1 MHTKS
6 SIRLSFALLLLL
18 VVETL
23 ADDDDTDFLMNVF
36 SDLGPVLALF
46 GEQFARQFL
55 SETFTWYDHVIFA
68 CVPLGIMTAI
78 AGAIRVQGHKFLK
91 AFIGRARENKAAAEI
106 EYMSS
111 TSAEVGELFNG
122 RGIVRT
128 MGQPEIA
135 QFIVFPDELLKEKKG
150 AKSQSYGI
158 HTLKSASQEG
168 ILYKEGYCDELDLAA
183 QNWLKSFKGMDT
195 RKKDVEQAHDGFGH
209 YVSSIK
215 RANPLQKNDRFP
227 KYWDSLKSP
236 NLQLNIATE
245 RISPRRRSIELH
257 LAAIVAVILQAS
269 LLVIAGVVPY
279 RAQGYESQP
288 WGLPCYIGGSVLLFI
303 GMLACSVAIERST
316 KEFKWRPSSSITNET
331 QKSSEVRDQSMD
343 LFWVQRTQRVSDQDF
358 DSYVISSRNKQFIST
373 SSRREDVL
381 SGKNDT
387 GNKRSSQVKIDHIDD
402 ETANNHPTAKT
413 PVDSDEDRRLESDFL
428 AVTAIFAGGAGF
440 TIQFIGLRGLPW
452 PCAVAQLGAI
462 IAMAII
468 RALVRRR
475 LGDDPSYCHAPS
487 WYELDLLATQL
498 VDASSPRPPNQ
509 PLKTPQKDWTWRVD
523 TAKHRLQSTY
533 SFRIG
538 NCLNPSVS
546 SLTKEDSASS
556 QSDHLNEA
564 QRIMLVRKRLG
575 DLVRWETE
583 AFKPALALARS
594 IERFLDEFMPVA
606 PDKNLI
612 EWKVPMKDS
621 KDKRSAVSLA
631 ITKKVSSGWKI
642 KVGEVE
648 AILSLWMA
656 HLDATKAARTKDK
669 EKSDWQ
675 RSKAGV
681 ALGVDYCRILGPSD
695 QRGILERDIKWWVGN
710 PAVTE
715 IAMAKRMED
724 TSSSGHCDFETCEA
738 SYHCHDPVN
747 DDIKMV
753 IGFMGPLQPE
763 NTHKLLVQHSTAGL
777 ATIAAQHLF
786 TSFLWTIVD
795 LDQLPKD
802 FLDQGS
808 INIHESVS
816 IQPTKPLDVES
827 SKLGT
832 GRKLS
837 HTKLTRFALHAE
849 KEGLGVLDDILL
861 CLIPIFSLKDVLPN
875 DVVLKLDLPGLRG
888 RSSWVKDAPAYLALL
903 KFMAKDS
910 ICRFDDYLSL
920 ASVVHA
926 LDYIYLMAL
935 DDQNMAYGKALP
947 VVNDR
952 ASAPKPDDSSA
963 NSKSLIR
970 QSSGDIQKLLDHIS
984 QFYPDAVKKLS
995 VFYEFQ
1001 GRKDFFCEL
1010 ESRCGEIKKPWSHA
1024 YDNEKGSFM
1033 KQIRFTFLHDQVSK
1047 MAPIDL
1053 RSFQEKDWKKRD
1065 IFGWTALHYAASCK
1079 ESNLVEE
1086 CQHHIMRNSHLDGCL
1101 KALLQQSHPQTWWFD
1116 NFGRSPIHVACLT
1129 GNHGFLQRLLASLS
1143 DQDAR
1148 SSLETKGLDGMT
1160 PLHLSVQGGHPKC
1173 IKVITNTGHLQEFEL
1188 PTDSWKRNPVHL
1200 AVAKGEYECC
1210 QELIYNGKLKF
1221 SPYTL
1226 DIHGRSL
1233 FSYLDDENG
1242 VQRSVGQLL
1251 LKVHSKAF
1259 ERKDNEGQ
1267 SIWHLAIKFLDEDS
1281 IKTLK
1286 DQHKSTIDNSNNNG
1300 ETPLHL
1306 AVKRKDKQLVD
1317 CLLELGAKSGINA
1330 AKDQSPLMFA
1340 CFHGEAKMVQSMKN
1354 KQAVNDVDKDGKSP
1368 LHYVLECKSCNDED
1382 REKIV
1387 KWLVSA
1393 MKNVDVEDQRGR
1405 TPLHVACQNSKSSII
1420 SILIEKGANPGIK
1433 DDEGNNALHHAVGL
1447 RLQVGGATFTWR
1459 EDVARKLLKRSPD
1472 CIRDQNEKGHTALF
1486 LALMQGEEDASIF
1499 LLKSGAD
1506 PQVITEKQ
1514 YLTPFMWACLN
1525 GGPLRFISTVL
1536 EMAEQQG
1543 GGFDINQGDS
1553 RFDKSPLAWAC
1564 HGNSTKVV
1572 KLLLEARK
1580 SVQLKDKLD
1589 LNRKATR
1596 YSNFTPLHFVM
1607 VNENHE
1613 ILEMLLDDPR
1623 IMRGL
1628 GAAKCDGLNVLEFA
1642 FELSHSSCLTTLLL
1656 HHHTKPTVFFMSG
1669 WERIVQKH
1677 ASLVDSVELWEE
1689 WERAVLDPKHK
1700 LRFPIHKLAEAGRQ
1714 ERIEAL
1720 RHSGMNVHELDE
1732 DNWTPADVA
1741 ARFHHKELEE
1751 LLRKDNS
1758 TRDLTTHKYCEPSTF
1773 INVYEGPELTTSP
1786 CHTERPSLSF
1796 ILDVN
1801 VPPTAEG
1808 TGCYLRTQEA
1818 IPPNSKCF
1826 YYEIEVLRVSNT
1838 TRCVFGFC
1846 QSFVPQRSLPGW
1858 HKGSWAYHGDD
1869 GGLFVEDG
1877 WHTSRESD
1885 QTFDVGDVVGC
1896 GMNLETGK
1904 GYRTKNGVLLD
1915 SGDAFESRNY
1925 LTGKLNHDFS
1935 TGKFY
1940 PCLGFGANTQGT
1952 EMRIRVALQATEVHP
1967 FCFQGPYDG
1976 LFSERNT

>member
-6 SIRLSFALLLLL
+6 SLRLSFALLLLL
-18 VVETL
+18 VVEAL

-150 AKSQSYGI
+150 AQNQSYGI

-168 ILYKEGYCDELDLAA
+168 ILCKEGYTDELDLAA
-183 QNWLKSFKGMDT
+183 QNWLKSFKGTDT
-195 RKKDVEQAHDGFGH
+195 RKKDVEQAETEFSRS
-209 YVSSIK
+209 VSRIK

-245 RISPRRRSIELH
+245 KISPRRRSIELH

-279 RAQGYESQP
+279 RAEGYESQP

-316 KEFKWRPSSSITNET
+316 KEFKWRPSSGITNET
-331 QKSSEVRDQSMD
+331 RKPSEVRDQSMD

-381 SGKNDT
+381 SGMNDT
-387 GNKRSSQVKIDHIDD
+387 GNKGSNQIKIDPIDD
-402 ETANNHPTAKT
+402 ETTNKHPTAKT

-475 LGDDPSYCHAPS
+475 LGDDPNYCHAPS
-487 WYELDLLATQL
+487 RYELDLLATQL
-498 VDASSPRPPNQ
+498 VEFSSPRPPNQ
-509 PLKTPQKDWTWRVD
+509 PFKPPQKDWTWRVD
-523 TAKHRLQSTY
+523 TAKHRLQSIY

-538 NCLNPSVS
+538 NCLNQSVS
-546 SLTKEDSASS
+546 SLTKEDSTSS
-556 QSDHLNEA
+556 QSDQSNEA

-606 PDKNLI
+606 SDKNLI

-621 KDKRSAVSLA
+621 KDKRCVVTLA
-631 ITKKVSSGWKI
+631 ITKKGSSGWKI

-656 HLDATKAARTKDK
+656 HLDATKAAKTKDK
-669 EKSDWQ
+669 EHTDWQ

-695 QRGILERDIKWWVGN
+695 QRGVLERDIKWWVGN

-715 IAMAKRMED
+715 ITMAKKMEKET
-724 TSSSGHCDFETCEA
+724 TSSRHQTCEA
-738 SYHCHDPVN
+738 SYHCDDPGH

-786 TSFLWTIVD
+786 TSFVWTVVD

-816 IQPTKPLDVES
+816 IQPPKPLDLES

-875 DVVLKLDLPGLRG
+875 DIVLKLDLPGLRG

-947 VVNDR
+947 VVDDR

-963 NSKSLIR
+963 NSKSLSR

-995 VFYEFQ
+995 VFYELQ
-1001 GRKDFFCEL
+1001 GRKDFLCKL
-1010 ESRCGEIKKPWSHA
+1010 ESRCGEIKKPWSHV
-1024 YDNEKGSFM
+1024 YDNEKESLM
-1033 KQIRFTFLHDQVSK
+1033 KQIRFTFLHDQASN

-1053 RSFQEKDWKKRD
+1053 RSFQGKDWKKRD

-1079 ESNLVEE
+1079 EFNLVEE

-1101 KALLQQSHPQTWWFD
+1101 KALIRQSHPQTWWFD

-1129 GNHGFLQRLLASLS
+1129 GNHSFLQRLLASLS

-1173 IKVITNTGHLQEFEL
+1173 IEVITNIGHLQEFEL
-1188 PTDSWKRNPVHL
+1188 PTDYWKRNPVHL
-1200 AVAKGEYECC
+1200 AVAK
-1210 QELIYNGKLKF
+1210 
-1221 SPYTL
+1221 
-1226 DIHGRSL
+1226 
-1233 FSYLDDENG
+1233 
-1242 VQRSVGQLL
+1242 
-1251 LKVHSKAF
+1251 
-1259 ERKDNEGQ
+1259 
-1267 SIWHLAIKFLDEDS
+1267 
-1281 IKTLK
+1281 
-1286 DQHKSTIDNSNNNG
+1286 
-1300 ETPLHL
+1300 
-1306 AVKRKDKQLVD
+1306 VKRKDKKLVD
-1317 CLLELGAKSGINA
+1317 CLLGLGAKAGINA

-1340 CFHGEAKMVQSMKN
+1340 CSHGEAKMVQSMIN
-1354 KQAVNDVDKDGKSP
+1354 KQAANDVDKDGKSP

-1393 MKNVDVEDQRGR
+1393 MKNVDVEDQRGC
-1405 TPLHVACQNSKSSII
+1405 TPLHVACQNFKSSIV
-1420 SILIEKGANPGIK
+1420 SVLIEKGANPGIK

-1536 EMAEQQG
+1536 EMAEQQDD
-1543 GGFDINQGDS
+1543 GFDINQGDS

-1564 HGNSTKVV
+1564 QGNSTEVV

-1580 SVQLKDKLD
+1580 SVQLEDKLD

-1628 GAAKCDGLNVLEFA
+1628 GAAKCDGLNLLEFA
-1642 FELSHSSCLTTLLL
+1642 FEQSHPKCLTTLLL
-1656 HHHTKPTVFFMSG
+1656 HHHTKSTVFFMSG

-1700 LRFPIHKLAEAGRQ
+1700 LRFPIHRLAEAGRQ

-1741 ARFHHKELEE
+1741 ARYRHKELEE
-1751 LLRKDNS
+1751 LLRKDDS

-1786 CHTERPSLSF
+1786 CHAERPSFSF
-1796 ILDVN
+1796 ILDVS
-1801 VPPTAEG
+1801 VPPTADG
-1808 TGCYLRTQEA
+1808 MGCYLRTQEA
-1818 IPPNSKCF
+1818 IPPDSECF
-1826 YYEIEVLRVSNT
+1826 YYEIEVLHVSNQT
-1838 TRCVFGFC
+1838 HCVFGFC
-1846 QSFVPQRSLPGW
+1846 QSFVPQKSLPGW
-1858 HKGSWAYHGDD
+1858 HEGSWAYHGDD
-1869 GGLFVEDG
+1869 GGLFVEEG
-1877 WHTSRESD
+1877 WHTNRESD
-1885 QTFDVGDVVGC
+1885 QTFEVGDVVGC
-1896 GMNLETGK
+1896 GMNFDTGK
-1904 GYRTKNGVLLD
+1904 GYRTKNGVLFD
-1915 SGDAFESRNY
+1915 SGNAFE
-1925 LTGKLNHDFS
+1925 NHNFL

-1952 EMRIRVALQATEVHP
+1952 EMRIRVALRAPEGYA
-1967 FCFQGPYDG
+1967 FCFKGPYDG
-1976 LFSERNT
+1976 RPSEQKMQPSE

>member
-6 SIRLSFALLLLL
+6 SLRLSFALLLLL
-18 VVETL
+18 VVEAL
-23 ADDDDTDFLMNVF
+23 ADDDNTDFLMNVF

-150 AKSQSYGI
+150 AQNQSYGI

-168 ILYKEGYCDELDLAA
+168 ILCKEGYTDELDLAA
-183 QNWLKSFKGMDT
+183 QNWLKSFKGTDT
-195 RKKDVEQAHDGFGH
+195 RKKDVEQAETGFSRS
-209 YVSSIK
+209 VSRIK

-245 RISPRRRSIELH
+245 KISPRRRSIELH

-279 RAQGYESQP
+279 RAEGYESQP

-316 KEFKWRPSSSITNET
+316 KEFKWRPSSGITNET
-331 QKSSEVRDQSMD
+331 RKPSEVRDQSMD

-381 SGKNDT
+381 SGMNDT
-387 GNKRSSQVKIDHIDD
+387 GNRGSSQIKTDPIDD
-402 ETANNHPTAKT
+402 ETTNKPTAKT

-475 LGDDPSYCHAPS
+475 LGDDPNYCHAPS
-487 WYELDLLATQL
+487 RYELDLLATQL
-498 VDASSPRPPNQ
+498 VEFSSPRPPNQ
-509 PLKTPQKDWTWRVD
+509 PFKPPQKDWTWRVD
-523 TAKHRLQSTY
+523 TAKHRLQSIY

-538 NCLNPSVS
+538 HCLNQSVS
-546 SLTKEDSASS
+546 SLTKEDSTSS
-556 QSDHLNEA
+556 QSDQSNEA

-606 PDKNLI
+606 SDKNLI

-621 KDKRSAVSLA
+621 KDKRCVVTLA
-631 ITKKVSSGWKI
+631 ITKKGSSGWKI

-656 HLDATKAARTKDK
+656 HLDATKAAKTKDK
-669 EKSDWQ
+669 EHTDWQ

-695 QRGILERDIKWWVGN
+695 QRGVLERDIKWWVGN

-715 IAMAKRMED
+715 ITMAKKMEEGT
-724 TSSSGHCDFETCEA
+724 TSSRHQTCEA
-738 SYHCHDPVN
+738 SYHCDDPGH
-747 DDIKMV
+747 DDINMV

-786 TSFLWTIVD
+786 TSFVWTVVD

-816 IQPTKPLDVES
+816 IQPPKPLDLES

-947 VVNDR
+947 VVDDR
-952 ASAPKPDDSSA
+952 ASAPKPDDS
-963 NSKSLIR
+963 I
-970 QSSGDIQKLLDHIS
+970 
-984 QFYPDAVKKLS
+984 KKLS
-995 VFYEFQ
+995 VFYELQ
-1001 GRKDFFCEL
+1001 GRKDFL
-1010 ESRCGEIKKPWSHA
+1010 
-1024 YDNEKGSFM
+1024 Y
-1033 KQIRFTFLHDQVSK
+1033 
-1047 MAPIDL
+1047 L
-1053 RSFQEKDWKKRD
+1053 RSFQGKDWKKRD

-1079 ESNLVEE
+1079 EFNLVEE

-1101 KALLQQSHPQTWWFD
+1101 KALMRQSHPQTWWFD
-1116 NFGRSPIHVACLT
+1116 NLGRSPIHVACLT
-1129 GNHGFLQRLLASLS
+1129 GNHSFLQRLLASLS

-1160 PLHLSVQGGHPKC
+1160 PLHLSVLGGHPKC
-1173 IKVITNTGHLQEFEL
+1173 IEVITNTGHLQEFEL
-1188 PTDSWKRNPVHL
+1188 PTDYWKRNPVHF

-1210 QELIYNGKLKF
+1210 QKLIYNGKLKF
-1221 SPYTL
+1221 SLYTL
-1226 DIHGRSL
+1226 DIHGKSL
-1233 FSYLDDENG
+1233 FSYLDDEND

-1281 IKTLK
+1281 IERLK

-1306 AVKRKDKQLVD
+1306 AVKRKDKKLVD
-1317 CLLELGAKSGINA
+1317 CLLGLGAKA
-1330 AKDQSPLMFA
+1330 
-1340 CFHGEAKMVQSMKN
+1340 
-1354 KQAVNDVDKDGKSP
+1354 
-1368 LHYVLECKSCNDED
+1368 
-1382 REKIV
+1382 
-1387 KWLVSA
+1387 
-1393 MKNVDVEDQRGR
+1393 
-1405 TPLHVACQNSKSSII
+1405 
-1420 SILIEKGANPGIK
+1420 GANPGIK
-1433 DDEGNNALHHAVGL
+1433 DDEGNNALHYAVGL

-1459 EDVARKLLKRSPD
+1459 EDVARKLLK
-1472 CIRDQNEKGHTALF
+1472 
-1486 LALMQGEEDASIF
+1486 
-1499 LLKSGAD
+1499 SGAD
-1506 PQVITEKQ
+1506 PQVITEK
-1514 YLTPFMWACLN
+1514 
-1525 GGPLRFISTVL
+1525 
-1536 EMAEQQG
+1536 
-1543 GGFDINQGDS
+1543 
-1553 RFDKSPLAWAC
+1553 
-1564 HGNSTKVV
+1564 H
-1572 KLLLEARK
+1572 
-1580 SVQLKDKLD
+1580 
-1589 LNRKATR
+1589 
-1596 YSNFTPLHFVM
+1596 NFTPLHFVM

-1628 GAAKCDGLNVLEFA
+1628 GAAKCDGLNLLEFA
-1642 FELSHSSCLTTLLL
+1642 FEQSHPRCLTTLLL
-1656 HHHTKPTVFFMSG
+1656 HHHTKSTVFFMSG

-1689 WERAVLDPKHK
+1689 WERAILNPKHK
-1700 LRFPIHKLAEAGRQ
+1700 LRFPIHRLAEAGRQ

-1741 ARFHHKELEE
+1741 ARYRHKELEE
-1751 LLRKDNS
+1751 LLRKDIS

-1786 CHTERPSLSF
+1786 CHAERPSFSF
-1796 ILDVN
+1796 ILDVS
-1801 VPPTAEG
+1801 VPPTADG
-1808 TGCYLRTQEA
+1808 MGCYLRTQEA
-1818 IPPNSKCF
+1818 IPPDSECF
-1826 YYEIEVLRVSNT
+1826 YYEIEVLHVSNQT
-1838 TRCVFGFC
+1838 HCVFGFC
-1846 QSFVPQRSLPGW
+1846 QSFVPQKSLPGW
-1858 HKGSWAYHGDD
+1858 HEGSWAYHGDD
-1869 GGLFVEDG
+1869 GGLFVEEG
-1877 WHTSRESD
+1877 WRTNRESD
-1885 QTFDVGDVVGC
+1885 QTFEVGDVVGC
-1896 GMNLETGK
+1896 GMNFETGK

-1915 SGDAFESRNY
+1915 SGNAFE
-1925 LTGKLNHDFS
+1925 NHNFL

-1952 EMRIRVALQATEVHP
+1952 EMRIRVALRAPEGYP
-1967 FCFQGPYDG
+1967 FCFKGPYDG
-1976 LFSERNT
+1976 RPSEQKMQPSE

>member
-1 MHTKS
+1 MRTKS
-6 SIRLSFALLLLL
+6 SLRLSFALLLLL
-18 VVETL
+18 VVEAL

-135 QFIVFPDELLKEKKG
+135 QFIVFPDELLKEKNG
-150 AKSQSYGI
+150 AQNQSYGI

-168 ILYKEGYCDELDLAA
+168 ILCKEGYTDELDLAA
-183 QNWLKSFKGMDT
+183 QNWLKSFKGTDT
-195 RKKDVEQAHDGFGH
+195 RKKDVEQAETGFSRS
-209 YVSSIK
+209 VSRIK

-245 RISPRRRSIELH
+245 KISPRRRSIELH

-279 RAQGYESQP
+279 RAEGYESQP

-316 KEFKWRPSSSITNET
+316 KEFKWRPSSGITNET
-331 QKSSEVRDQSMD
+331 RKPSEVRDQSMD

-381 SGKNDT
+381 SGMNDT
-387 GNKRSSQVKIDHIDD
+387 GNKGSNQIKIDPIDD
-402 ETANNHPTAKT
+402 ETTNKHPTAKT

-475 LGDDPSYCHAPS
+475 LGDDPNYCHAPS
-487 WYELDLLATQL
+487 RYELDLLATQL
-498 VDASSPRPPNQ
+498 VEFSSPRPPN
-509 PLKTPQKDWTWRVD
+509 PPFKPPQKDWTWRVD
-523 TAKHRLQSTY
+523 TAKHRLQSIY

-538 NCLNPSVS
+538 SCLNQSVS
-546 SLTKEDSASS
+546 SLTKEDSTFS
-556 QSDHLNEA
+556 QSDQSNEA

-606 PDKNLI
+606 SDKNLI

-621 KDKRSAVSLA
+621 KDKRCVVTLA
-631 ITKKVSSGWKI
+631 ITKKGSSGWKI

-656 HLDATKAARTKDK
+656 HLDATKAAKTKDK
-669 EKSDWQ
+669 EHTDWQ

-695 QRGILERDIKWWVGN
+695 QRGVLERDIKWWVGN

-715 IAMAKRMED
+715 ITMAKKMEEET
-724 TSSSGHCDFETCEA
+724 TSSRHQTCEA
-738 SYHCHDPVN
+738 SYHCDDPGH

-786 TSFLWTIVD
+786 TGFVWTVVD

-816 IQPTKPLDVES
+816 IQPPKPLDLES

-947 VVNDR
+947 VVDDR
-952 ASAPKPDDSSA
+952 ASAPKPDDSNA
-963 NSKSLIR
+963 NSKSLSR

-995 VFYEFQ
+995 VFYELQ
-1001 GRKDFFCEL
+1001 GRKDFLCKL
-1010 ESRCGEIKKPWSHA
+1010 ESRCGEIKKPWSHV
-1024 YDNEKGSFM
+1024 YDNEKESLM
-1033 KQIRFTFLHDQVSK
+1033 KQIRFTFLHDQASN

-1065 IFGWTALHYAASCK
+1065 IFGWTALHYAASYK
-1079 ESNLVEE
+1079 EFNLVEE
-1086 CQHHIMRNSHLDGCL
+1086 CQQHIMRNSHLDGCL
-1101 KALLQQSHPQTWWFD
+1101 KALLRQSHPQTWWFD

-1173 IKVITNTGHLQEFEL
+1173 IEVITNTGHLQEFEL

-1226 DIHGRSL
+1226 DIYGKSL
-1233 FSYLDDENG
+1233 FSYLDDEND

-1267 SIWHLAIKFLDEDS
+1267 SIWHLAIKFLDKDS
-1281 IKTLK
+1281 IETLK
-1286 DQHKSTIDNSNNNG
+1286 DQHKLTIDNSNNNG

-1306 AVKRKDKQLVD
+1306 AVKRKDKRLVG
-1317 CLLELGAKSGINA
+1317 CLLELGAKAGINA

-1340 CFHGEAKMVQSMKN
+1340 CFHGEAEMVQSMN
-1354 KQAVNDVDKDGKSP
+1354 KQAANDVDKDGKSP

-1405 TPLHVACQNSKSSII
+1405 TPLHVACQNSKSSIV

-1447 RLQVGGATFTWR
+1447 RLQVGGVTFTWR

-1506 PQVITEKQ
+1506 PQIITEKQ
-1514 YLTPFMWACLN
+1514 YLTPFMWACLD

-1536 EMAEQQG
+1536 EMAEQQVD
-1543 GGFDINQGDS
+1543 GFDINQGDS

-1564 HGNSTKVV
+1564 EGNSTEVV

-1596 YSNFTPLHFVM
+1596 YSNYTPLHFVM

-1628 GAAKCDGLNVLEFA
+1628 GAAKCDGLNLLEFA
-1642 FELSHSSCLTTLLL
+1642 FELPYPSCLTTLLL

-1677 ASLVDSVELWEE
+1677 ASVVDSVELWEE
-1689 WERAVLDPKHK
+1689 WERAVLDSKHK

-1720 RHSGMNVHELDE
+1720 RHSGVNVHELDE

-1758 TRDLTTHKYCEPSTF
+1758 TRDLTTHKYREPSTF
-1773 INVYEGPELTTSP
+1773 INVYEGPELMASP
-1786 CHTERPSLSF
+1786 CHAERPSLSF
-1796 ILDVN
+1796 ILDMN

-1808 TGCYLRTQEA
+1808 MGCYLRTQEA

-1869 GGLFVEDG
+1869 GGLFVEEG

-1896 GMNLETGK
+1896 GMNLDTGK

-1915 SGDAFESRNY
+1915 SGDAFENHNS

>member
-6 SIRLSFALLLLL
+6 SLRLSFALLLLL
-18 VVETL
+18 VVEAL

-36 SDLGPVLALF
+36 SDLGPILALF

-135 QFIVFPDELLKEKKG
+135 QFIVFPDELLKQKNG
-150 AKSQSYGI
+150 AQNQSYGI

-168 ILYKEGYCDELDLAA
+168 ILCKEGYTDELDLAA
-183 QNWLKSFKGMDT
+183 QNWLKSFKGTDT
-195 RKKDVEQAHDGFGH
+195 RKKDVEQAETGFSRS
-209 YVSSIK
+209 VSRIK

-245 RISPRRRSIELH
+245 KISPRRRSIELH

-279 RAQGYESQP
+279 RAEGYESQP

-316 KEFKWRPSSSITNET
+316 KEFKWRPSSGITNET
-331 QKSSEVRDQSMD
+331 RKPSEVRDQSMD

-358 DSYVISSRNKQFIST
+358 DSYVICSRNKQFIST

-381 SGKNDT
+381 SGMNDT
-387 GNKRSSQVKIDHIDD
+387 GNKGSNQIKIDPIDD
-402 ETANNHPTAKT
+402 ETTNKHPTAKT

-475 LGDDPSYCHAPS
+475 LGDDPNYCHAPS
-487 WYELDLLATQL
+487 RYELDLLATQL
-498 VDASSPRPPNQ
+498 VEFSSPRPPNL
-509 PLKTPQKDWTWRVD
+509 PFKPPQKDWTWRVD
-523 TAKHRLQSTY
+523 TAKHRLQSIY

-538 NCLNPSVS
+538 NCLNQSVS
-546 SLTKEDSASS
+546 SLTKEDSTSS
-556 QSDHLNEA
+556 QSDQSNEA

-606 PDKNLI
+606 SDKNLI

-621 KDKRSAVSLA
+621 KDKRCVVTLA
-631 ITKKVSSGWKI
+631 ITKKGSSGWKI

-656 HLDATKAARTKDK
+656 HLDATKAAKTKDK
-669 EKSDWQ
+669 EHTDWQ

-695 QRGILERDIKWWVGN
+695 QRGVLERDIKWWVGN

-715 IAMAKRMED
+715 ITMAKKMEEET
-724 TSSSGHCDFETCEA
+724 TSSRHQTFEA
-738 SYHCHDPVN
+738 SYHCDDPGH

-786 TSFLWTIVD
+786 TGFVWTVVD

-816 IQPTKPLDVES
+816 IQPPKPLDLES

-947 VVNDR
+947 VVDDR

-963 NSKSLIR
+963 KSKSLSR

-995 VFYEFQ
+995 VFYELQ
-1001 GRKDFFCEL
+1001 GRKDFLCKL
-1010 ESRCGEIKKPWSHA
+1010 ESRCGEIKKPWSHM
-1024 YDNEKGSFM
+1024 YDNEKESLM
-1033 KQIRFTFLHDQVSK
+1033 KQIRFTFLHDQPSN

-1053 RSFQEKDWKKRD
+1053 RSFQGKDWKKRD

-1079 ESNLVEE
+1079 EFNLVEE

-1101 KALLQQSHPQTWWFD
+1101 KALIRQSHPQTWWFD

-1129 GNHGFLQRLLASLS
+1129 GNHSFLQSLLASLS

-1173 IKVITNTGHLQEFEL
+1173 IEVITNTGHLQEFEL
-1188 PTDSWKRNPVHL
+1188 PTDYWKRNPVHL

-1221 SPYTL
+1221 SLYTL
-1226 DIHGRSL
+1226 DIHGKSL
-1233 FSYLDDENG
+1233 FSYLDDEND

-1267 SIWHLAIKFLDEDS
+1267 SIWHLAIKFLGEDS
-1281 IKTLK
+1281 IETLK

-1306 AVKRKDKQLVD
+1306 AVKRKDKKLVD
-1317 CLLELGAKSGINA
+1317 CLLGLGAKAGINA

-1340 CFHGEAKMVQSMKN
+1340 CSLGEAKMVQSMIN
-1354 KQAVNDVDKDGKSP
+1354 KQAANDVDKDGKSP

-1393 MKNVDVEDQRGR
+1393 MKNVDVEDQRGC
-1405 TPLHVACQNSKSSII
+1405 TPLHVACQNFKSSIV
-1420 SILIEKGANPGIK
+1420 SVLIEKGANPGIK

-1486 LALMQGEEDASIF
+1486 IALMQGEEDASIF

-1536 EMAEQQG
+1536 EMAEQQDD
-1543 GGFDINQGDS
+1543 GFDINQGDS

-1564 HGNSTKVV
+1564 QGNSTEVV

-1580 SVQLKDKLD
+1580 SVQLEDKLD

-1628 GAAKCDGLNVLEFA
+1628 GAAKCDGLNLLEFA
-1642 FELSHSSCLTTLLL
+1642 FEQSHPRCLTTLLL
-1656 HHHTKPTVFFMSG
+1656 HHHTKSTVFFMSG

-1700 LRFPIHKLAEAGRQ
+1700 LRFPIHRLAEAGRQ

-1720 RHSGMNVHELDE
+1720 RHSGVNVHELDE

-1741 ARFHHKELEE
+1741 ARYRHKELEE
-1751 LLRKDNS
+1751 LLRKDDS

-1786 CHTERPSLSF
+1786 CHAERPSFSF
-1796 ILDVN
+1796 ILDIS
-1801 VPPTAEG
+1801 VPPTADG
-1808 TGCYLRTQEA
+1808 MGCYLRTQEA
-1818 IPPNSKCF
+1818 IPPDSECF
-1826 YYEIEVLRVSNT
+1826 YYEIEVLHVSNQT
-1838 TRCVFGFC
+1838 HCVFGFC
-1846 QSFVPQRSLPGW
+1846 QSFVPQKSLPGW
-1858 HKGSWAYHGDD
+1858 HEGSWAYHGDD
-1869 GGLFVEDG
+1869 GGLFVEEG
-1877 WHTSRESD
+1877 WHTNRESD
-1885 QTFDVGDVVGC
+1885 QTFEVGDVVGC
-1896 GMNLETGK
+1896 GMNFDTGK
-1904 GYRTKNGVLLD
+1904 GYRTKNGVLFD
-1915 SGDAFESRNY
+1915 SGNAFE
-1925 LTGKLNHDFS
+1925 NHNFL

-1952 EMRIRVALQATEVHP
+1952 EMRIRVALRAPEGYA
-1967 FCFQGPYDG
+1967 FCFKGPYDG
-1976 LFSERNT
+1976 RPSEQKMQPSE